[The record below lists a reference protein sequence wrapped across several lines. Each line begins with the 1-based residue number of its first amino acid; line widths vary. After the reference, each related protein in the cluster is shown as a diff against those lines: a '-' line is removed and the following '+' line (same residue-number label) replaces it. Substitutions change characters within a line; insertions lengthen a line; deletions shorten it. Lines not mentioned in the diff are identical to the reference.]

1 MAKIRGTREEAMK
14 AWCELAIGEN
24 CTMKTD
30 FAVNEWL
37 EEVAGKKYQ
46 AYEKLDDPIWQ
57 IIGNLTNSERRRFIA
72 GCERIEM
79 DVDEWI
85 AARA

>member
-1 MAKIRGTREEAMK
+1 MARIRGTREEAMK
-14 AWCELAIGEN
+14 AWCELATGEN

-79 DVDEWI
+79 DVDEWN

>member
-14 AWCELAIGEN
+14 AWCELATGEN

-30 FAVNEWL
+30 YAVNEWL

-79 DVDEWI
+79 DVDEWN